1 MKAMWFL
8 PFTYAAGAE
17 GFALFVPY
25 LLCLL
30 ATLYILRA
38 YRDARRALPARVVV
52 ADEPRQLDLPVDVQ
66 PAI

>member
-25 LLCLL
+25 LIGVL
-30 ATLYILRA
+30 AVLYFAR
-38 YRDARRALPARVVV
+38 ARRTIQTLAVIDTPTLELLP
-52 ADEPRQLDLPVDVQ
+52 DVQ
-66 PAI
+66 PAL